1 MNTIIEKLN
10 KDFWYLN
17 SLDLIIINLLRKKKI
32 IKNKNNYLDR
42 LYLFELPMVSILG
55 MD

>member
-1 MNTIIEKLN
+1 MNNIIEKLN
-10 KDFWYLN
+10 EDFWYLN
-17 SLDLIIINLLRKKKI
+17 SIDLTIINLLRKTK
-32 IKNKNNYLDR
+32 KNKKKNNILDR

>member
-1 MNTIIEKLN
+1 MNDIIEKLN
-10 KDFWYLN
+10 EDFWYLN
-17 SLDLIIINLLRKKKI
+17 SLDLTIINLLRKKEK
-32 IKNKNNYLDR
+32 KKNNILDR